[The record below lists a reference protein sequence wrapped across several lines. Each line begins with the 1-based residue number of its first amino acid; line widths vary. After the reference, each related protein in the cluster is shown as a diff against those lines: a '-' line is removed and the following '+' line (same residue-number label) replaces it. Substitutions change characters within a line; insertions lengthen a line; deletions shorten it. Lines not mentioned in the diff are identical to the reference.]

1 MFSSSVCLLR
11 RVFTVSRTES
21 FIFFLVVSKA
31 LPRLLN
37 SLGMGG
43 EERSDL
49 RQALFVL
56 FQLQHR
62 LVFLLQNFHLFVV
75 PGSFFLLVAIFHHRK
90 FVLHE
95 R

>member
-1 MFSSSVCLLR
+1 M
-11 RVFTVSRTES
+11 E
-21 FIFFLVVSKA
+21 
-31 LPRLLN
+31 
-37 SLGMGG
+37 G
-43 EERSDL
+43 EKSSDL
-49 RQALFVL
+49 KEVLFVL

-75 PGSFFLLVAIFHHRK
+75 PGSLFLLVAIFYHRK